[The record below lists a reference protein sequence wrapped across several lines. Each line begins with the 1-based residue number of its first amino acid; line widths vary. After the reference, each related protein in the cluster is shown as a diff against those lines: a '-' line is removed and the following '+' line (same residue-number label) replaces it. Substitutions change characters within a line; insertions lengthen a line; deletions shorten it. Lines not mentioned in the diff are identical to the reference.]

1 MRINNIIYNVKQAF
15 LEIIRKYIYLVS
27 PIIGLGAFIILEKA
41 NFIESSSD
49 QSYINNIIN
58 LSGVLAG
65 FLFTTY
71 GIFMSL
77 PNNRFIHLL
86 KFNGYMGIIYKT
98 LLFGIVFLISS
109 MILGLFTNYYNLI
122 TYIFVF
128 GISETITSVY
138 HFYKVLKYSS
148 KSK

>member
-1 MRINNIIYNVKQAF
+1 MVAGQGFFSIELYKFNAYNLITKDNKFMFVIFK
-15 LEIIRKYIYLVS
+15 V
-27 PIIGLGAFIILEKA
+27 ILWEL
-41 NFIESSSD
+41 IESSSD

>member
-1 MRINNIIYNVKQAF
+1 MRINNIIYNVKQVF
-15 LEIIRKYIYLVS
+15 IEIIRKYIYLVS
-27 PIIGLGAFIILEKA
+27 PIIGLGAFIILEKT
-41 NFIESSSD
+41 NFIEASND
-49 QSYINNIIN
+49 LSYMNNIIN

-77 PNNRFIHLL
+77 PNNRFIYLL

-128 GISETITSVY
+128 GISETITSV
-138 HFYKVLKYSS
+138 
-148 KSK
+148 